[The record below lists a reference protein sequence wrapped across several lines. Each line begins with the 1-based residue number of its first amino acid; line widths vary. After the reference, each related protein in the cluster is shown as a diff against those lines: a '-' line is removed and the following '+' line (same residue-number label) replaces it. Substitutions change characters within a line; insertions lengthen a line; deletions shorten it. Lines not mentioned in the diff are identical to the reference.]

1 MTDRA
6 RAAVEHLLDQ
16 LVNGTLEKDPA
27 SVVELFS
34 PDASYLVGPE
44 IPVVQGRA
52 GLLAEFA
59 RQAPTFRDLEIS
71 VGAIVSDGRQV
82 VTERVDTMTF
92 THNGVRASNPLLAL
106 FEVDDKGLIT
116 SWREYWDM
124 QSLGKALS
132 APAVTDPA

>member
-27 SVVELFS
+27 SVVELFT
-34 PDASYLVGPE
+34 PDVTYLVGPE
-44 IPVVQGRA
+44 IPLVHGRA

-59 RQAPTFRDLEIS
+59 RQAPTFRDLEIT
-71 VGAIVSDGRQV
+71 VKAIVSDGAQV

-92 THNGVRASNPLLAL
+92 SHNGVRASNPLLAL
-106 FEVDDKGLIT
+106 FEVDENGLIG

-124 QSLGKALS
+124 QSLGKSLS
-132 APAVTDPA
+132 APAAG